1 MNDKTDKTVS
11 KLPLVPEG
19 EVPQEAADA
28 LAEKGDGQNRLVGYI
43 LSPES
48 MAELADQVE
57 NIPGRYYKRM
67 VPALQNASQLIEKPD
82 GTFTVIGPN

>member
-1 MNDKTDKTVS
+1 MNDKTKVTD
-11 KLPLVPEG
+11 LPRIPDG
-19 EVPQEAADA
+19 EVPDAA
-28 LAEKGDGQNRLVGYI
+28 AEMAGDLEDGKSKLVGYI

-82 GTFTVIGPN
+82 GTFTVVGPN